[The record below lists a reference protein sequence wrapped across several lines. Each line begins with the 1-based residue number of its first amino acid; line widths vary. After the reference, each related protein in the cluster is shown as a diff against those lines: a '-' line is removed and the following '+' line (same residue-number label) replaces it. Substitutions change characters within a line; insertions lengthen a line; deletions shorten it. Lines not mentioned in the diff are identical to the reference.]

1 MAVTLQVREVRAEIY
16 KSAGGTQSAGAG
28 AASNKLLGRLFHEAF
43 AELVGVDARRNFHAA
58 IDDAE
63 STLCDWR
70 MALIRHTYQKLIGP
84 RLRHHQAEL
93 NLTPELVLTFWD
105 AAQELCRWLAELLWQ
120 ANERGAKLDGT
131 LITAEQP
138 LRWELRDDEWTDA
151 VVLTGIAD
159 AICRVPDKPDWCVIE
174 LKTGRTAPEA
184 DLAQACL
191 YHQML
196 AASGIQANGALA
208 LVSFQPSRHE
218 QLFTAEKL
226 GTAHQTLRAL
236 IGKMAGVLP
245 SQVQP
250 SLSPTLPQPQQN
262 EYIRLGRQLEN
273 AFAEYNAEVKTNPP
287 VIGPTFLR
295 FPVELGK
302 KVTVKSL
309 RQRVEEVQVRLNL
322 DAPPFVTNEG
332 GRLSIDLQRPDRKT
346 VFFSEIRAQLPA
358 RDDLLGNAKAP
369 VGVKLNKELKLVD
382 FSEAESAHLLVAGTT
397 GSGKSEWLRAA
408 VAGLLLTNTP
418 ETLRFAFA
426 DPKRNAFQLL
436 RDSPFLHGSIT
447 YEETEVLAQLEKLIG
462 EMEARYEWMADV
474 GADTLRDLIRHTGQR
489 MPRIFFICDEYGFLM
504 AGDPKTR
511 KEMERLIKKLGN
523 KARAAGIH
531 MILAT
536 QQPSRQV
543 ITGPIQTNINARV
556 GLRLPSAIESKMLLA
571 ESGAEALLGRGDL
584 LYKSVGDPVRLQS
597 PYLPPEEL
605 SQVFGGSAETSL

>member
-43 AELVGVDARRNFHAA
+43 AELVGSDARRNFHAA
-58 IDDAE
+58 MDEAE
-63 STLCDWR
+63 SSLCDWR
-70 MALIRHTYQKLIGP
+70 MALINHAYQKLIGP
-84 RLRHHQAEL
+84 RLRQHQADL

-138 LRWELRDDEWTDA
+138 LRWELRDDGWSDA
-151 VVLTGIAD
+151 VALTGVAD
-159 AICRVPDKPDWCVIE
+159 AICRVPDKPDWCLIE

-226 GTAHQTLRAL
+226 DTAHRSLRAL

-245 SQVQP
+245 GQIKP
-250 SLSPTLPQPQQN
+250 SLPPPALQVRQD

-273 AFAEYNAEVKTNPP
+273 AFAEYNADVKTNSP
-287 VIGPTFLR
+287 VVGPTFLR
-295 FPVELGK
+295 FPIELGK

-322 DAPPFVTNEG
+322 DAPPFVSNEG

-346 VFFSEIRAQLPA
+346 VLFSEIRAQLPA
-358 RDDLLGNAKAP
+358 RDELLGNAKAP
-369 VGVKLNKELKLVD
+369 VGVKLNGELKLVD

-436 RDSPFLHGSIT
+436 RQSPFLHGLIT

-556 GLRLPSAIESKMLLA
+556 GLRLNQAIESRMLLA

-584 LYKSVGDPVRLQS
+584 LYKSIGDPVRLQS

-605 SQVFGGSAETSL
+605 EQVFGGGALPNS